1 MSHTSS
7 RFAGES
13 PVSSL
18 SAAHGV
24 WAPGVAL
31 MRRVNFGTKALLIT
45 LLFLLPLAITAYL
58 SINAAHSKW
67 VVASRAEL
75 GVRHIEKFSPVL
87 LGINQLRGAMRAKMG
102 GFDKAD
108 ATFSAGLSKT
118 DTALKAFAL
127 YLKETGDPLGLQAD
141 VDKLQSAWAAAKPT
155 QKKTGDTGYGEVSKT
170 IVPIMRKIGDE
181 SKLVLDPEID
191 SFYLINALL
200 IHAPVVMEDL
210 GQIWGWSSNGL
221 ASGEMEERNIKRYLV
236 WQASAQVGLAAIQD
250 SLERVVQSNP
260 GIKSQIPFDKLDRI
274 KAYRTQVQDP
284 LKLMADKA
292 SVDAVYSQGEGSMNA
307 LFALYDAGLSSLE
320 VLIEER
326 VASHLRERNALT
338 ALVAVCVLLAAY
350 TFFCFYRVMHG
361 GLALISQ
368 HLTEMASGDLRR
380 LPREPWGKDEPALLI
395 RDLHKAY
402 EALHQLIRRVRHSA
416 RELHTT
422 SAEIA
427 TAAHDLSS
435 RTEATAAALE
445 EQSSTMAQIGATVGN
460 AASQAQ
466 TAASFAADNAAVAE
480 KGGQVIAQVVTTMN
494 DIQTSSA
501 KINDI
506 IGVIDGIAFQTNI
519 LALNAAVEA
528 ARAGEAG
535 RGFAVV
541 ASEVRSLAQRSAG
554 AAREIK
560 GLITASVEKVQSG
573 TRVVESAGHTMQE
586 VVTNAKQINQYLGDI
601 AHSAR
606 EQAQGVQ
613 QVGQSIHE
621 LDQSTQQNAALV
633 EETTS
638 AADSLRHQAD
648 GLQAEIANFRVA

>member
-1 MSHTSS
+1 
-7 RFAGES
+7 
-13 PVSSL
+13 
-18 SAAHGV
+18 
-24 WAPGVAL
+24 
-31 MRRVNFGTKALLIT
+31 MRRVNFGTKAVLIS
-45 LLFLLPLAITAYL
+45 LLFLLPLVITAYL
-58 SINAAHSKW
+58 AINASHVKFT
-67 VVASRAEL
+67 VAAREEL

-87 LGINQLRGAMRAKMG
+87 LGINQLRGAIRAKMG

-108 ATFSAGLSKT
+108 VTLNAGLAKT
-118 DTALKAFAL
+118 DAALKVFGQF
-127 YLKETGDPLGLQAD
+127 LKDGGDPLGLQSD
-141 VDKLQSAWAAAKPT
+141 FDKLQAAWSAAKPT
-155 QKKTGDTGYGEVSKT
+155 QKKTGDTGYGDVSKS

-181 SKLVLDPEID
+181 SQLVLDPEMD
-191 SFYLINALL
+191 TFYLINALV
-200 IHAPVVMEDL
+200 IHAPVLMEDL
-210 GQIWGWSSNGL
+210 DQIWGWSSNSL
-221 ASGEMEERNIKRYLV
+221 ASGDIEDRNVKRYVV
-236 WQASAQVGLAAIQD
+236 WQASAQVGLVSMQDSFERAIQA
-250 SLERVVQSNP
+250 NP
-260 GIKSQIPFDKLDRI
+260 AIKPHIPLDKLDRI
-274 KAYRTQVQDP
+274 KAYRQQVQDP
-284 LKLMADKA
+284 LKLISEKA
-292 SVDAVYSQGEGSMNA
+292 STDAIYSQGEATMGE
-307 LFALYDAGLSSLE
+307 LFALYDAGLKSLDG
-320 VLIEER
+320 LIEER
-326 VASHLRERNALT
+326 VAAHSRERNALM

-350 TFFCFYRVMHG
+350 GFFCFYRVMSG
-361 GLALISQ
+361 GLSLISQ
-368 HLTEMASGDLRR
+368 HLNEMAIGDLRR
-380 LPREPWGKDEPALLI
+380 LPREPWGQDEPALLI

-402 EALHQLIRRVRHSA
+402 ESLHQLIRRVRHSA

-427 TAAHDLSS
+427 SASADLSS

-445 EQSSTMAQIGATVGN
+445 EQSSAMAQIGATVGST
-460 AASQAQ
+460 ADQAQ
-466 TAASFAADNAAVAE
+466 SAAVFAADNSLVAE

-560 GLITASVEKVQSG
+560 GLITTSVEKVQSG

-601 AHSAR
+601 ANAAR

-638 AADSLRHQAD
+638 AAAALRHQAEV
-648 GLQAEIANFRVA
+648 LQGEIANFRVA